1 MRNAHDA
8 VALLQV
14 AESGL
19 EQIGE
24 LYARMHELAVQAA
37 SDSLSDTE
45 RAYLD
50 TEFQDLDDRV
60 DRVAESTEYNG
71 IRVLNGES
79 GAAFEAGISG
89 PAISGYS
96 TGSDFSSF
104 TFHIGAREDTDNRLR
119 VDVSGG
125 IHVDVD
131 ALQIRNLSAAQDAI
145 TVLQRAINFNIN
157 GRVRLGSPMRRLVSA
172 ADHLA
177 ASIVDYA
184 ESISQIADTDLAEE
198 SGAFSREQVLQQ
210 ARTAML
216 AQAHQQPNVTVGL
229 LG

>member
-1 MRNAHDA
+1 MYPAMRPRRVIIACRTDSEI
-8 VALLQV
+8 VPG
-14 AESGL
+14 SGL
-19 EQIGE
+19 
-24 LYARMHELAVQAA
+24 L
-37 SDSLSDTE
+37 
-45 RAYLD
+45 
-50 TEFQDLDDRV
+50 
-60 DRVAESTEYNG
+60 
-71 IRVLNGES
+71 
-79 GAAFEAGISG
+79 
-89 PAISGYS
+89 S